1 MDSAIVP
8 VMAHPI
14 GKSALCRV
22 PMLTAGQKVPAEVAG
37 ILGRSAAQGFAV
49 RRLLWGQK
57 AGPDHKERDHEMQ
70 ADHACNFGFIQP
82 SGGFADAFAHC
93 SAIQSFGF
101 MSVEEGQ
108 SVEYKIEAGPPKDAV
123 MGDEDLAGNH
133 SLLRLL

>member
-1 MDSAIVP
+1 
-8 VMAHPI
+8 
-14 GKSALCRV
+14 
-22 PMLTAGQKVPAEVAG
+22 
-37 ILGRSAAQGFAV
+37 
-49 RRLLWGQK
+49 
-57 AGPDHKERDHEMQ
+57 MQ

-133 SLLRLL
+133 SLLRLLGFGLHFHYRALSLGQDGRCRTPLSSWDGRILACR

>member
-1 MDSAIVP
+1 CLQKLLEFWDVQPRRALP
-8 VMAHPI
+8 CGDFYGDRKLAPI
-14 GKSALCRV
+14 IRREIMKCR
-22 PMLTAGQKVPAEVAG
+22 L
-37 ILGRSAAQGFAV
+37 
-49 RRLLWGQK
+49 
-57 AGPDHKERDHEMQ
+57 H
-70 ADHACNFGFIQP
+70 HACNFGFIQP